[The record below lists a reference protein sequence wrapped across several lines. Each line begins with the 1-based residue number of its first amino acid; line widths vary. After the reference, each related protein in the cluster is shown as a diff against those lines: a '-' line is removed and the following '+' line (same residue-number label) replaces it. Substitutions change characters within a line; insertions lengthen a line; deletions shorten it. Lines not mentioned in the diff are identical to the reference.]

1 MRTHYLQNSTT
12 PCTSDVFVLTFKP
25 IVSNTSIGFSPT
37 TIAGEVLA
45 TSQSRKHLASVLLLG
60 VVMKQ
65 TAKPLTLVWSDPIIT
80 TYYIR
85 PYYSGEGQ
93 TKFLQHTT
101 VRLFLAAAFRHF
113 SVFSK
118 NYQLWKRCPHAIQTQ
133 WRVRNPPPLWVQFLK
148 YDTWILSLCLG
159 MALLKE
165 QLFCTVVLN
174 VNEDIKVTYKHPD
187 RQPDMSQSVSM
198 LQKGHTGH
206 HSLQALFTESQR
218 ALEGH
223 VLLFVSWVFA
233 FGAVGAVGG
242 WDRVDWGA
250 LLTGGMGRMRR
261 VGEAGS
267 RLASIVVKL
276 HQAEYQVW
284 GHHLKRIWWIGYD
297 KPRVNLSPVDFS
309 KVISFYYDLDD
320 CESAQTSRKQS

>member
-118 NYQLWKRCPHAIQTQ
+118 KYQLWKRCPHAIQTQ

-206 HSLQALFTESQR
+206 HSLQALFTNRESESFRR
-218 ALEGH
+218 ARTSVCLMS
-223 VLLFVSWVFA
+223 LCFWCSWC
-233 FGAVGAVGG
+233 G
-242 WDRVDWGA
+242 WWLGQSGLRSSSYWRNGTNEKSGRSWFETGQHCGQTASGRISGLRAPSQTHMVDW
-250 LLTGGMGRMRR
+250 L
-261 VGEAGS
+261 
-267 RLASIVVKL
+267 
-276 HQAEYQVW
+276 W
-284 GHHLKRIWWIGYD
+284 
-297 KPRVNLSPVDFS
+297 
-309 KVISFYYDLDD
+309 
-320 CESAQTSRKQS
+320 QT